1 MELPHLI
8 VFYLFLEQ
16 FHTDYSKYTY
26 MPRRQ
31 AASQDKARQAA
42 TIAVN
47 DGRPLSFCRK
57 SKWNLTE
64 KKITSCSFQWV
75 DIILFSLGFFFC
87 RQPPWSCVAP
97 TVCVCAISTCT
108 GLLRLCVSACMFV
121 CVCEC
126 FIIIFRAARLEAPA
140 FCRFF
145 IYLFYA
151 YAHTRQAVWQVSPT
165 EWLPGWLAD
174 CLCPCPC
181 LRLRLLATPCCRRSW
196 WWHCRGCG
204 CSVTRSGVCLA
215 RAKEGEDEKC
225 VPIIL
230 CIVLCGI
237 YTLIFVV
244 F

>member
-16 FHTDYSKYTY
+16 FHTDYGKYTY

-31 AASQDKARQAA
+31 AGSQDKARQAA

-97 TVCVCAISTCT
+97 TVYVCAISTCT
-108 GLLRLCVSACMFV
+108 GLLRV
-121 CVCEC
+121 CVCASSSSSGLRVSKLLLSVD
-126 FIIIFRAARLEAPA
+126 FL
-140 FCRFF
+140 F
-145 IYLFYA
+145 IYFM
-151 YAHTRQAVWQVSPT
+151 PT
-165 EWLPGWLAD
+165 HIRAKQFDRCRRLSGCLAD
-174 CLCPCPC
+174 
-181 LRLRLLATPCCRRSW
+181 
-196 WWHCRGCG
+196 
-204 CSVTRSGVCLA
+204 
-215 RAKEGEDEKC
+215 
-225 VPIIL
+225 
-230 CIVLCGI
+230 
-237 YTLIFVV
+237 
-244 F
+244 